1 MRRRLLLGPVL
12 IAALIGLLWLD
23 EFVDLLGSPGW
34 LATLTGE
41 ATCPAGLAILPIVV
55 FLSMLGA
62 AELAAIIRAKGV
74 AASTPWT
81 VAAAMVGLAAWGVA
95 GTAASTMTSAA
106 FAFSSVVG
114 VLVGSMV
121 FYARHKSSEGVT
133 AAASG
138 SLLSFAYLG
147 VMPGFILALRAEH
160 SAWVLLWVLLTI
172 KACDTGAYF
181 TGKAIG
187 RHKLI
192 PWLSPGKTWEGL
204 GGGVVWSVVSG
215 GLGAWLL
222 VRAGIAA
229 PGVGAGLVAG
239 AVFALLGQGGDLL
252 ESMLKRDAGIKD
264 SGASLP
270 GFGGVLD
277 IIDSPILVVP
287 VAFWW
292 LRMVG

>member
-1 MRRRLLLGPVL
+1 MRKRLLLGPVL

-23 EFVDLLGSPGW
+23 EVVDRLAAPEW
-34 LATLTGE
+34 LSKLTG
-41 ATCPAGLAILPIVV
+41 APTWPAGLAILPIVV
-55 FLSMLGA
+55 FLSVLGA
-62 AELAAIIRAKGV
+62 AELAVMIRARQTS
-74 AASTPWT
+74 ASTPWT
-81 VAAAMVGLAAWGVA
+81 IAAAMFGLVAWGVA
-95 GTAASTMTSAA
+95 DAAASSMTTAA
-106 FAFSSVVG
+106 FVFSSVVG
-114 VLVGSMV
+114 VLIASMV
-121 FYARHKSSEGVT
+121 FYARHKSCEGVT
-133 AAASG
+133 AAAAG

-147 VMPGFILALRAEH
+147 VMPGFILALRHEH

-181 TGKAIG
+181 SGKAIG

-204 GGGVVWSVVSG
+204 LGGVVWSVVSG

-222 VRAGIAA
+222 TRAGIAA
-229 PGVGAGLVAG
+229 PSVVHGLIAG
-239 AVFALLGQGGDLL
+239 AVFALLGQAGDLI

-292 LRMVG
+292 LRAVG